1 MTPYDPD
8 DHEIPVRFP
17 GVVVVV
23 VMVIAWIIA
32 AIIILAAGSRF
43 ASSSMAYQTLTAEDE

>member
-17 GVVVVV
+17 GVVV